1 MKKGKY
7 YNPKAVKPQEQE
19 QPKRRVRISSLLFFI
34 FYIAMIAAFL
44 IGMKPVL
51 SWLEDWLTRYEA
63 GQPKYKCQEYFDQV
77 FADPDWKELYALAGV
92 EDTIYEGAEEF
103 AQYMEAKYG
112 DCEIAYQETSAGL
125 SGDKKYIVTANGEK
139 FATFTLTG
147 GAESQTDIPV
157 WEPGVVEVFFTR
169 TRDVSVERF
178 PGTTVYINGV
188 ALDDSFT
195 VYTVSTVAE
204 DYIPEELTG
213 YRLERQYISGLL
225 VHPQVE
231 VKDADGNPLE
241 LTYDSEANCYRVT
254 VAQQVISDTEKA
266 LVVNAAQAYA
276 KRMIN
281 IYSKNALKTYF
292 DANSEIYQVICDV
305 PVWWM
310 QSFSSYAF
318 EDEQVSGYY
327 RYSDSLYS
335 ARVQFTLS
343 VTRPDGSI
351 KEWPMDNTFFCT
363 TRADGSYIV
372 TDMTNVDTQ
381 ALREQV
387 RLTFVNGDTQLESV
401 FVDTDLQALTLPAV
415 TAPEGRE
422 FAGWAVQAMDENGK
436 ITMTL
441 KFTPDENNQVYLA
454 AGTVL
459 EPMTLYALFE

>member
-7 YNPKAVKPQEQE
+7 YNPKAAKPQEQ
-19 QPKRRVRISSLLFFI
+19 PRRKVRISSILFCI
-34 FYIAMIAAFL
+34 FYIAMIAAFF
-44 IGMKPVL
+44 IAMKPVL
-51 SWLEDWLTRYEA
+51 TWLEDWLERYEA

-77 FADPDWKELYALAGV
+77 FADPDWEALYELAGV
-92 EDTIYEGAEEF
+92 QDTTYEGAKEF
-103 AQYMEAKYG
+103 AQYMEEKYG
-112 DCEIAYQETSAGL
+112 SSEITYQETSAGL
-125 SGDKKYIVTANGEK
+125 SGDKKYIVTADGEK

-169 TRDVSVERF
+169 TRDVAVERL

-204 DYIPEELTG
+204 DYIPEELSG

-231 VKDADGNPLE
+231 VKDAEGNPLE
-241 LTYDSEANCYRVT
+241 LTYDSNANCYRVT
-254 VAQQVISDTEKA
+254 VSNQVISDAEKA
-266 LVVNAAQAYA
+266 LVVNAAKAYA

-292 DANSEIYQVICDV
+292 DANSEIYRVICEV

-318 EDEQVSGYY
+318 EDEDVSAYY
-327 RYSDSLYS
+327 RYSDDLYS
-335 ARVQFTLS
+335 ARVRFTLS

-372 TDMTNVDTQ
+372 TNMTNVDTQ

-387 RLTFVNGDTQLESV
+387 RLTFMNGNTQLESV
-401 FVDTDLQALTLPAV
+401 FVDATQQTLTLPAV
-415 TAPEGRE
+415 TAPEGST
-422 FAGWAVQAMDENGK
+422 FAGWAVQTMDDNGK
-436 ITMTL
+436 ITMSL
-441 KFTPDENNQVYLA
+441 KFAPDENNQIHLA